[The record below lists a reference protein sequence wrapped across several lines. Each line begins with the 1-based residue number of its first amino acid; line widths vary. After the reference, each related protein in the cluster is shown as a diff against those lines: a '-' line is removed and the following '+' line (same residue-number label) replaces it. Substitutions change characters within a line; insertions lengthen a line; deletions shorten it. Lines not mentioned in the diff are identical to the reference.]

1 MLINSHNF
9 LTNTK
14 EYLRNQTKIN
24 GYDTCHHIQKYNA
37 RKCDKDCKELEKS
50 DFAKE
55 CRSKNGLF
63 KCCIRY
69 EVATL
74 TQIGYPRAMTKYYFP
89 LRVVR
94 KFWIYLTTISSVFNS
109 IFCKKRP
116 KICGKNYLKL

>member
-1 MLINSHNF
+1 MNDQMLINSHNF
-9 LTNTK
+9 LTKTK

-24 GYDTCHHIQKYNA
+24 GYDTCHRIQNYNA

-69 EVATL
+69 
-74 TQIGYPRAMTKYYFP
+74 
-89 LRVVR
+89 
-94 KFWIYLTTISSVFNS
+94 
-109 IFCKKRP
+109 
-116 KICGKNYLKL
+116 